1 MLRIEVDDLTDAR
14 TLALIAAHLDG
25 MNTLS
30 PPESVHA
37 LDISRLR
44 APGVTVW
51 SAQVDGRLAGVGAL
65 QLLDEERGEIKSM
78 RVDEA
83 FLGKGIGRAILR
95 HIMGIARERGLTSLW
110 LETGSSDDFLPAR
123 RLYESEGFSACEP
136 FGDYAP
142 DPLSAFYTRA
152 L

>member
-1 MLRIEVDDLTDAR
+1 MLHIEADDLTDPR

-44 APGVTVW
+44 RPGVTVW
-51 SAQVDGRLAGVGAL
+51 SATVDGRLAGVGAL
-65 QLLDEERGEIKSM
+65 QQLDDERGEIKSM

-83 FLGKGIGRAILR
+83 FLGQGVGRAILR
-95 HIMGIARERGLTSLW
+95 HIMGVAKERGLTSLW
-110 LETGSSDDFLPAR
+110 LETGSSADFVPAR
-123 RLYESEGFSACEP
+123 RLYESEGFTECGP

-142 DPLSAFYTRA
+142 DPLSAFFTRA